1 MADPNND
8 YPTVIGPD
16 ASFKGELKFQKGMR
30 LLGKFEGEIDSKGD
44 LLIAEGAS
52 LSGDVKAGTVKIDG
66 VMTGNLEATGKV
78 KLSASAHLEGDMR
91 TARLEVA
98 DGAMFSGHV
107 VVGAKD
113 GASKTNGQSA
123 SSAPKGKPT
132 PTPEP
137 AVAGKR

>member
-16 ASFKGELKFQKGMR
+16 ASFKGELKFEKGMR

-113 GASKTNGQSA
+113 GKANGQA
-123 SSAPKGKPT
+123 APQQPKPKT
-132 PTPEP
+132 APTPEP
-137 AVAGKR
+137 VIAGKR

>member
-16 ASFKGELKFQKGMR
+16 ASFKGELKFEKGMR

-44 LLIAEGAS
+44 LLIAEGAN
-52 LSGDVKAGTVKIDG
+52 LAGDVKAGTVKIDG
-66 VMTGNLEATGKV
+66 VMTGNLEAAGKV

-113 GASKTNGQSA
+113 NKANGQAAPASK
-123 SSAPKGKPT
+123 GKQAAAQQ
-132 PTPEP
+132 P
-137 AVAGKR
+137 AMAGKR

>member
-44 LLIAEGAS
+44 LLIAEGAN
-52 LSGDVKAGTVKIDG
+52 LAGDVKAGTVKIDG
-66 VMTGNLEATGKV
+66 VMTGNLEAAGKV

-113 GASKTNGQSA
+113 GASKGNGQA
-123 SSAPKGKPT
+123 ASAPASKGKSA
-132 PTPEP
+132 PEP

>member
-44 LLIAEGAS
+44 LLIAEGAN
-52 LSGDVKAGTVKIDG
+52 LAGDVKAGTVKIDG

-113 GASKTNGQSA
+113 SKSNGQA
-123 SSAPKGKPT
+123 APAPKGKSA
-132 PTPEP
+132 TPEP
-137 AVAGKR
+137 AMAGKR

>member
-1 MADPNND
+1 MADTNNE

-16 ASFKGELKFQKGMR
+16 ASFKGELRFEKGMR

-44 LLIAEGAS
+44 LLIAEGAN
-52 LSGDVKAGTVKIDG
+52 LAGDVKAGTVKIDG

-107 VVGAKD
+107 VVGAKENK
-113 GASKTNGQSA
+113 SNGQAASQSAKGKSA
-123 SSAPKGKPT
+123 S
-132 PTPEP
+132 P
-137 AVAGKR
+137 AQQPAMAGKR